1 MGITWDLNFLE
12 DLKMV
17 SSSLRHGSC
26 DGAKL
31 WWRGGQRA
39 AEGRRVDVAQDVY
52 FGGNSKG
59 MKDLEFLDETVECY
73 RSDFHP

>member
-1 MGITWDLNFLE
+1 
-12 DLKMV
+12 MV
-17 SSSLRHGSC
+17 QSC
-26 DGAKL
+26 GATLFSVKEFKPPKL
-31 WWRGGQRA
+31 WLRRGGKRLWRRGGQRA